1 MTNNEWNRRNR
12 FLISLIKTHDNKILD
27 RLSDYGLEYVTI
39 GDFTDFIK
47 TKLKISEDGLLSDQ
61 EIIDFIMDEA
71 NREALTGFGQL
82 RNPIDTRELDAWQR
96 ENDMDRED
104 RW

>member
-12 FLISLIKTHDNKILD
+12 FLFSISKKENDKISS

-39 GDFTDFIK
+39 GDIIDFIR
-47 TKLKISEDGLLSDQ
+47 TKLKLREDVILSDKD
-61 EIIDFIMDEA
+61 IIDFIMDEA
-71 NREALTGFGQL
+71 NREELTRFGQL